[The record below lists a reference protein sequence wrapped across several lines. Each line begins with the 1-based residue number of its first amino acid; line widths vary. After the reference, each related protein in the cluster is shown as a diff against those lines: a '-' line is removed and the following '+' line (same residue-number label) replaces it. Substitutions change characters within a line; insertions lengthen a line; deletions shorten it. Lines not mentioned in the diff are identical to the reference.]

1 MSDVLVLNKDGQP
14 LSLVPLSTITWQ
26 DAIRLVVT
34 DKVRVLKYYDN
45 WEVHSPTTTMQV
57 PSVIIVNT
65 FVNQN
70 KKNVKYSR
78 SNVFLRDDHI
88 CQFCGSAPGLQKL
101 SIDHVLP
108 RSKGGKTSWYNV
120 ITACKACNS
129 SKGNDETIV
138 PFKKPHKPTYWELAN
153 KRKHRPLVIKDE
165 YWKGFLGWDEDH
177 LIFTPPQPTM

>member
-26 DAIRLVVT
+26 EAIRLIVT
-34 DKVRVLKYYDN
+34 DKVRILKYYSD
-45 WEVHSPTTTMQV
+45 WEVRSPSTTMQV
-57 PSVIIVNT
+57 PSVIIVKT
-65 FVNQN
+65 FVNQS

-78 SNVFLRDDHI
+78 SNVFLRDDHV
-88 CQFCGSAPGLQKL
+88 CQFCGVAPGLQKL

-129 SKGNDETIV
+129 NKGNDETIV
-138 PFKKPHKPTYWELAN
+138 PNKKPHKPTYWELAN
-153 KRKHRPLVIKDE
+153 KRRSRPLVIRDE
-165 YWKGFLGWDEDH
+165 SWKGFLQWDEDH
-177 LIFTPPQPTM
+177 LILKTPQPIT